1 MLFKE
6 LRFRFE
12 IIEVPHSVCCVLKT
26 CFITSDIIYN
36 SRFRTEIDTNIRKLR
51 FCLVHSFARY
61 QSKKKA
67 DPMSHTYPSLFYT
80 NFSHMQSHPHPDT
93 RLMYTET

>member
-12 IIEVPHSVCCVLKT
+12 IIEAPHSVCCVLKT

-36 SRFRTEIDTNIRKLR
+36 SRFRTEIDTNRSQKYQEAVVLLGTLIRTL
-51 FCLVHSFARY
+51 S
-61 QSKKKA
+61 
-67 DPMSHTYPSLFYT
+67 
-80 NFSHMQSHPHPDT
+80 
-93 RLMYTET
+93 E